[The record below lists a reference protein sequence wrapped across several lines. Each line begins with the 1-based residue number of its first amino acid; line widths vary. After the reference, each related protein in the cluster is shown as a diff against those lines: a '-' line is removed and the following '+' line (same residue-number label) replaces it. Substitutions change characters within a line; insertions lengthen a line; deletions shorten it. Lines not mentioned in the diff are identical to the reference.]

1 MENEH
6 DRKEDEHEI
15 QEKLTSIL
23 LALLMTLGLSVTA
36 FAAGET
42 GSITIENAV
51 VGQTYTIYQILELE
65 SYNKDTGAYSYKA
78 TADWEAFIKSDGI
91 KDVYVE
97 VNDEGYVTWKGA
109 TTDDRIQAFAKLAQA
124 EATKAGSTITA
135 TKSMTATDTTVKFD
149 NFELGWYLV
158 DSTLGTLCSLDTTN
172 PDVTMEEK
180 NEVPENKKEVQEDSN
195 NKYGE
200 TNDADIGQTVNF
212 KSTIKLPKGSENVVF
227 HDTMSAGLTLTNNSI
242 KVYTDADLKTELA
255 TSNYVVKTPG
265 LETNCTFEISFTKD
279 YLDSLAADTM
289 LYVGYAAVLNEKAVV
304 GEPGNPNTSKLE
316 YDDKSNT
323 KYTPDSQTKTYTWD
337 VDVFKYTKDGDKEKP
352 LPGAKFTLSKDVSG
366 QPRIA
371 LISESNNVYRVAK
384 AGETNTITEI
394 TTDVTGEFTIKG
406 LDSDTY
412 YLTET
417 QNPAGYNKLKD
428 PITIVI
434 DEDGKVYV
442 DGAENAVATVEVENK
457 TGTELPSTGGIGT
470 TIFYVV
476 GAILVVGAG
485 VLLVVKKR
493 MKDEA

>member
-36 FAAGET
+36 FAAGE
-42 GSITIENAV
+42 GSITIDNAV

-149 NFELGWYLV
+149 NLELGWYLV
-158 DSTLGTLCSLDTTN
+158 DSTLGTLCSLDTTTPN
-172 PDVTMEEK
+172 VTMEEK
-180 NEVPENKKEVQEDSN
+180 NEVPENKKEVEEDSN
-195 NKYGE
+195 NKYGDK
-200 TNDADIGQTVNF
+200 NDADIGQTVNF

-323 KYTPDSQTKTYTWD
+323 KYTPDSQTKTYT
-337 VDVFKYTKDGDKEKP
+337 
-352 LPGAKFTLSKDVSG
+352 
-366 QPRIA
+366 
-371 LISESNNVYRVAK
+371 
-384 AGETNTITEI
+384 
-394 TTDVTGEFTIKG
+394 
-406 LDSDTY
+406 
-412 YLTET
+412 
-417 QNPAGYNKLKD
+417 
-428 PITIVI
+428 
-434 DEDGKVYV
+434 
-442 DGAENAVATVEVENK
+442 
-457 TGTELPSTGGIGT
+457 
-470 TIFYVV
+470 
-476 GAILVVGAG
+476 
-485 VLLVVKKR
+485 
-493 MKDEA
+493 